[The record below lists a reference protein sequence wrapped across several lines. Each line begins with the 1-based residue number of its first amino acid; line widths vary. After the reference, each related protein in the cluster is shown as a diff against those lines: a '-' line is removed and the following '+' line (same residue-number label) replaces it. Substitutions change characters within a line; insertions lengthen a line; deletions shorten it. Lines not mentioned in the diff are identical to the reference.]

1 MAKILRIPPSPYVK
15 VTVEFTPPEGGD
27 KLTMVFEK
35 MKEQEYDISQA
46 DAPTLLMIERILGTI
61 GATITDED
69 WDKK

>member
-1 MAKILRIPPSPYVK
+1 MAKILRIPPSPHIK
-15 VTVEFTPPEGGD
+15 VTVEFTPPAGGD

-46 DAPTLLMIERILGTI
+46 DHMTLLMIGRILGTI

-69 WDKK
+69 WDK